1 MFCLVNKLNVN
12 HCCDLFFCAENCPH
26 NFFREDTPIKELQ
39 INNQIQDK
47 EVRLIGVNG
56 EQLGIVSIA
65 KAQQLADEQELDLV
79 KIAPTAQPPV
89 CKILDYGK
97 HRYDQMKR
105 EKEAKKNQKIV
116 ELKEVRLSMT
126 IDVNDIN
133 IKAKN
138 ASKFLKE
145 GNKVK
150 VSLKMRGRQTAFASQ
165 GIDVMNKFYEGLK
178 DVAVI
183 EKKPATEG
191 RNIIMILAP
200 SNNK

>member
-1 MFCLVNKLNVN
+1 MSKIAV
-12 HCCDLFFCAENCPH
+12 
-26 NFFREDTPIKELQ
+26 KELT
-39 INNQIQDK
+39 INEKIRAA
-47 EVRLIGVNG
+47 EVRVIDPEGN
-56 EQLGIVSIA
+56 QLGVM
-65 KAQQLADEQELDLV
+65 KLAQALDLAYDKGLDLV
-79 KIAPTAQPPV
+79 EMNAGDKTPV
-89 CKILDYGK
+89 CKIMDYGK

-105 EKEAKKNQKIV
+105 EKEAKKNQKVV

-138 ASKFLKE
+138 AAKFLKE

-150 VSLKMRGRQTAFASQ
+150 VSLKMRGRQTAFANQ
-165 GIDVMNKFYEGLK
+165 GVEVMNKFFEGLQ
-178 DVAVI
+178 DVAVM

-200 SNNK
+200 ANNK